1 MSGGFFNYQNNSYA
15 IDKLT
20 TELKYIGNKYSP
32 KTIEEFQKGLKILK
46 EADVYLRRIDYLLSG
61 DDGEESFHERL
72 KEELKE
78 LKKEPPVEVKIP
90 YCEICENYIR
100 GRCVYAHKFLEDEK
114 FRKRINRI
122 IFEDRPVNSVQD
134 IHRVFET
141 DLKTPFKTVFKW
153 NL

>member
-100 GRCVYAHKFLEDEK
+100 GRCVYAHEFLEDEK
-114 FRKRINRI
+114 FKRYI
-122 IFEDRPVNSVQD
+122 
-134 IHRVFET
+134 T
-141 DLKTPFKTVFKW
+141 DASDCWGFYPKQEE
-153 NL
+153 